1 MRTFV
6 FCIILLFEEGSKEK
20 IKNFIFS
27 EKNSRPIRY
36 KGREVIRMS
45 EYGESSYR
53 RFLRG
58 DKEALEELVSTYS
71 DELVRFACTYVKSES
86 FSEDVVSDVFATLF
100 MKGRRFT
107 EADQLRAF
115 LYKMTRNRAIDYLR
129 RHRKELPLEDVE
141 AVLSVPGAE
150 EAVLRKER
158 DEALH
163 RCLRRLPRQYR
174 EVLEL
179 TWFEEFSND
188 QVSSILGKSA
198 KQVYNLRSR
207 AKIALKEL
215 LEKEGITREDL

>member
-1 MRTFV
+1 
-6 FCIILLFEEGSKEK
+6 
-20 IKNFIFS
+20 
-27 EKNSRPIRY
+27 
-36 KGREVIRMS
+36 MS
-45 EYGESSYR
+45 DYGASSYH

-58 DKEALEELVSTYS
+58 SKLALTELVTTYS
-71 DELVRFACTYVKSES
+71 DELVRFAFGYVKSEAAA
-86 FSEDVVSDVFATLF
+86 EDVVSDVFATLF
-100 MKGRRFT
+100 MKAKRLDEET
-107 EADQLRAF
+107 QLRPY

-129 RHRKELPLEDVE
+129 RHRSELPLEDVE

-163 RCLRRLPRQYR
+163 RCLGKLPQQYR

-179 TWFEEFSND
+179 TWFEEFSNE
-188 QVSSILGKSA
+188 QVATVLGKNQ
-198 KQVYNLRSR
+198 KQVYNLRAR